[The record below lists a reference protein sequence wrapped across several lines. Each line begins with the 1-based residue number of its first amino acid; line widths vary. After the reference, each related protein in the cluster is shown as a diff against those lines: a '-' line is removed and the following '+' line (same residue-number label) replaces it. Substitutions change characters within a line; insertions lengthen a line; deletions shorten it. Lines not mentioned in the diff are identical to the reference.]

1 MHLYG
6 EIRRIVKEGD
16 RIELYRFLM
25 IWAVVF
31 GVFLTVEVYTGYV
44 PAWFL
49 IVIPPVMAAVVMG
62 IVAGAGDKISRTF
75 HGGPKA
81 AWSAGERSAGDLE
94 KIRFSKR
101 QGRFEEALLL
111 INEFLKQFPNNPE
124 ALFLKAQ
131 ILHEGFGHDESARK
145 CLQAILTEVPA
156 SEPLHRWANRYHED
170 ITGAGLQEKDPS
182 L

>member
-1 MHLYG
+1 MSLFG
-6 EIRRIVKEGD
+6 EIRRIAKEAD
-16 RIELYRFLM
+16 RIELYRFLL

-49 IVIPPVMAAVVMG
+49 VVIPPVMAAVVMG

-75 HGGPKA
+75 RGGPKA

-101 QGRFEEALLL
+101 QGRFDEALFL
-111 INEFLKQFPNNPE
+111 INEFLKQFPKHPE

-145 CLQAILTEVPA
+145 CLRAVLTEVPA
-156 SEPLHRWANRYHED
+156 SEPLHRWADRYHED
-170 ITGAGLQEKDPS
+170 ITGAGLKEKDPS
-182 L
+182 A